1 MKQKCKPQHNTGNNR
16 YPDYI
21 QNPAN
26 PQVKDIRYQK
36 KQKKI
41 KTHKDTSHG
50 RRQNILK
57 WPKHEKGCS
66 ISLVIRKN
74 KTLNVNEPTHKLDKN
89 LEY

>member
-1 MKQKCKPQHNTGNNR
+1 MKQKCKPQHITGNNR

-50 RRQNILK
+50 RR
-57 WPKHEKGCS
+57 
-66 ISLVIRKN
+66 
-74 KTLNVNEPTHKLDKN
+74 
-89 LEY
+89 